1 MNIKMKRLLSI
12 ILTMVYIH
20 QSNIIYLQS
29 IKGIITQTILKK
41 ESGIEIDI
49 DKKKA
54 NLFYTNQ

>member
-20 QSNIIYLQS
+20 QYNIIYLQS